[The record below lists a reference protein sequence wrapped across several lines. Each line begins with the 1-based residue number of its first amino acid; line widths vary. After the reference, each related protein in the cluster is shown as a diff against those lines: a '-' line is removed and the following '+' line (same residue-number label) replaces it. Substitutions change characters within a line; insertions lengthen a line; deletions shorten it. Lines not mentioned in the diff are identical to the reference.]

1 MSNTT
6 SRNSVP
12 QHVGIIL
19 DGNRRWARERGLP
32 TLEGH
37 RKGAENF
44 GDIVRKLFNEGVSY
58 VSAFVFSTENWSR
71 TEEEVKYLMK
81 LVVKLVEDELD
92 EFDEAGIRM
101 VILGSRERLSKS
113 VLRSIERTEATTK
126 NNTKGTLA
134 FCFNYGGH
142 DEITRAV
149 RQIVADGTKPEDITD
164 EVVRSALYHPE
175 VPAVDL
181 IVRTSGEQRTSGFML
196 YRSAYAEL
204 LFLDKYWPDMEE
216 SDVDDILQEYK
227 QRQRRFGS

>member
-1 MSNTT
+1 MT
-6 SRNSVP
+6 SRSSIP

-19 DGNRRWARERGLP
+19 DGNRRWASERGLP

-92 EFDEAGIRM
+92 AFNKAGIRM

-113 VLRSIERTEATTK
+113 VLRSIEKTEATTK
-126 NNTKGTLA
+126 NNTEGTLA

-142 DEITRAV
+142 DEITNAV
-149 RQIVADGTKPEDITD
+149 KQIVADGVKPDDITD
-164 EVVRSALYHPE
+164 EVVSSALYHPE

-204 LFLDKYWPDMEE
+204 LFIDKYWPDMKEA
-216 SDVDDILQEYK
+216 DVDDILQEYK